1 MQRIIDHY
9 KDMLVD
15 YYELLEVTQSFEQ
28 GTKESSQ
35 VKDEMGFVQERERRI
50 QDLKQKEANSV
61 SLRAVVCQE
70 LELSELTLNN
80 LRTKISGDLFNALSA
95 VMTDTKKVIEEIQGI
110 DTRLNQTLKMEL
122 EATKLELHRFQKA
135 QRIHHAYQTEN
146 EREAR
151 FIDKTK

>member
-70 LELSELTLNN
+70 LELSEFTLNN

-110 DTRLNQTLKMEL
+110 DIRLNQTLKMEL